1 MKERVSKRLN
11 STSKGNMRE
20 GAMIRRQLFWN
31 ETLDTVS
38 GYHPPLTFTEPGARV
53 PTKASDP

>member
-1 MKERVSKRLN
+1 MERVSKRKIEL
-11 STSKGNMRE
+11 TSKGNMRE

-38 GYHPPLTFTEPGARV
+38 GYHPPLTFTEPGVRV